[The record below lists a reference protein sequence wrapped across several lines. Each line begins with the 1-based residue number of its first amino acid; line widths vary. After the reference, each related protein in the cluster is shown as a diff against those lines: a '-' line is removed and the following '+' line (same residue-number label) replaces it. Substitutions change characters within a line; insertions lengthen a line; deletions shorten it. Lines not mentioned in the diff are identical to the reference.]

1 MEVMSIG
8 YWDQVQAADFEVPA
22 DRPLDDL
29 TAELTTMLG
38 STDPEVRDG
47 TAFPALATWIERGVY
62 DDLLAGLGDGM
73 VAGLSV
79 GLGES
84 GTDTVFRRSFSALIV
99 GACIERDNDQHLL
112 PVGKILDWGDRVA
125 VWFLTELDTRG
136 FVPDKGWAHAV
147 AHGADTLGAL
157 GDSPHLGAAEH
168 EAILDVLAERLLR
181 QPVDQPL
188 AAGEPD
194 RMAAATMQILRRDT
208 LGTDVLEPWVHRI
221 GVAANPFSGPVDHDP
236 YAPTAAPQAFLRA
249 LFLQLSLSPTP
260 PAIRSDL
267 LLVVIDALRM
277 TNAPYLRVANG

>member
-1 MEVMSIG
+1 MSIG
-8 YWDQVQAADFEVPA
+8 YWDRVQAAGFEVPA

-84 GTDTVFRRSFSALIV
+84 GTDTVFRRSFSALIL
-99 GACIERDNDQHLL
+99 GACLERDNEQHLL

-157 GDSPHLGAAEH
+157 GESPHLGAAEH
-168 EAILDVLAERLLR
+168 EAVLDVLAERLLR
-181 QPVDQPL
+181 QSVDQPL
-188 AAGEPD
+188 TAGEPD
-194 RMAAATMQILRRDT
+194 RMAAAAMQILRRDT
-208 LGTDVLEPWVHRI
+208 LGTDVLEPWVHRL
-221 GVAANPFSGPVDHDP
+221 GAAANPFGGPVDHDP

-249 LFLQLSLSPTP
+249 LFLQLSLSPSP